1 MIWNKHLPLWT
12 YCLLPGECQERL
24 SFYCRLPSTPRK
36 TVYKKTPKL
45 DQHLLKFLTLCFL
58 HVMQSLWVSARSCLL
73 SLVLMICQ
81 RRFFINHRSTYVQ
94 SPRWKLLSYLD
105 LPEINPVL
113 AKLEPIHSSLVYPS
127 YVYFLFCHDWM
138 SVLLIGVLRLL
149 QKVFYKP
156 PTNKP

>member
-45 DQHLLKFLTLCFL
+45 DQHLFKFLTLCFL
-58 HVMQSLWVSARSCLL
+58 HVMQSLWVQLEVVC
-73 SLVLMICQ
+73 SLWCSWYVKEG
-81 RRFFINHRSTYVQ
+81 FFINHRSTYMQ